1 MQVNE
6 YWSRIVRPL
15 IGRFELEPTSIE
27 LAFAACI
34 AVYHVKD
41 YLPLKLDL
49 RYSWLID
56 DNDNFSM
63 IFAIASA
70 AKHLE
75 AQDKRHSALIG
86 LRADSADIGLSAA
99 FTDGTYFS
107 DGTSWNDMPNV
118 VRVKKPDGM
127 PIDVLWLVKTVSAT
141 IELKLP
147 SLHVQEN

>member
-1 MQVNE
+1 
-6 YWSRIVRPL
+6 
-15 IGRFELEPTSIE
+15 
-27 LAFAACI
+27 
-34 AVYHVKD
+34 VKD

-86 LRADSADIGLSAA
+86 LRADSADIGMSAA